1 MSKSKQSAVVE
12 PEVDLTA
19 ANAEIKGEI
28 QERFDNGQ
36 ADADADADA
45 DAEAVDSVVVT
56 SLIANPMKVFGL
68 TGEGSTATFTRQQ
81 LAADSRL
88 TAKLQRA
95 LDSGMVTVE

>member
-45 DAEAVDSVVVT
+45 VDAVVVT

>member
-45 DAEAVDSVVVT
+45 VDAVVVT

-68 TGEGSTATFTRQQ
+68 AGEGSTATFTRQQ

-95 LDSGMVTVE
+95 LDSGMVEVKE